1 MVVNY
6 NPHKRKKEPLM
17 EHRMMDARFYQA
29 QGMTQNEI
37 AEIFGVTDRT
47 VRNYLSERPRERKK
61 PVRPSRL
68 DPFRVYVRTAIE
80 QNSGM
85 NGEILYES
93 IKKMGYTGK
102 RSVLKEYITK
112 VRRDTDR
119 QAVIRFET
127 EPGFQAQVDW
137 IEFGTQLVNG
147 TKRKLYAFTM
157 VLGYSRLPFAR
168 FTTDM
173 TSATLLSC
181 HEEAFSFFG
190 GVPAEILYD
199 NMKTA
204 WIHDGE
210 VWRPNK
216 RLAAFAC
223 HYGFVPKRCRVRR
236 PETKGK
242 VERFNQYFQDNFFA
256 GLESANFCLD
266 ELNEAAIAWIDRI
279 KTNRI
284 NGFEDSRDHRFKH
297 EQPFLKEITN
307 TPFDVRDAILLIVN
321 RESCIT
327 WKTNRYSVPPSLIGL
342 EVVFRPAVF
351 GDTAGIFA
359 NGHCIRTITLE
370 NEGALRRIIDPA
382 DREEIKKRWE
392 KDRNRQTVLRFP
404 KHRIVEHKSIDV
416 SVRSPSAYDQ
426 YIPGG
431 AL

>member
-1 MVVNY
+1 
-6 NPHKRKKEPLM
+6 M
-17 EHRMMDARFYQA
+17 EHHMMDARFYQA
-29 QGMTQNEI
+29 EGKTQMQI

-47 VRNYLSERPRERKK
+47 VRNYLSEKPRERKK
-61 PVRPSRL
+61 SVRPSKL
-68 DPFRVYVRTAIE
+68 DPFRVYVRTSIE

-85 NGEILYES
+85 NGELLYDS
-93 IKKMGYTGK
+93 IRNMGYTGK

-137 IEFGTQLVNG
+137 IEFGAQLVNG
-147 TKRKLYAFTM
+147 TLRKLYTFTM

-181 HEEAFSFFG
+181 HEEAFRFFG

-204 WIHDGE
+204 WIYDGE
-210 VWRPNK
+210 AWRPNK

-223 HYGFVPKRCRVRR
+223 HYGFVPKRCQVRR

-256 GLESANFCLD
+256 GLTSKDFRLD
-266 ELNEAAIAWIDRI
+266 ELNESAVAWVGRI
-279 KTNRI
+279 KTNRV
-284 NGFEDSRDHRFKH
+284 NGLSDTREQRFSH
-297 EQPFLKEITN
+297 EKPFLKAITR
-307 TPFDVRDAILLIVN
+307 TPFDVRDAVTLIVS

-342 EVVFRPAVF
+342 EIVFRPVVF
-351 GDTAGIFA
+351 GDTADIFIE
-359 NGHCIRTITLE
+359 GQCIRTITLE

-382 DREEIKKRWE
+382 DRDEIKKRWE
-392 KDRNRQTVLRFP
+392 KDRNRQTILRFP
-404 KHRIVEHKSIDV
+404 ARRSAESKSVDV
-416 SVRSPSAYDQ
+416 AVRSPSVYDQ
-426 YIPGG
+426 YIPGNS
-431 AL
+431 L